1 MRKAGR
7 EGERERESK
16 EEGRMKEGNR
26 KEMIESKRR
35 EEEGKKID

>member
-16 EEGRMKEGNR
+16 EEWRMKEGNR
-26 KEMIESKRR
+26 KEMIESKR
-35 EEEGKKID
+35 EEEGKKIE